1 MKPVIIIERIKK
13 TPHFI
18 KDLSECKRILKSK
31 ISNITNIEDRIKE
44 AKNIKTNTNNA
55 VWQKCLLLNE
65 LQYDL
70 VSEEED
76 IKRLRKA
83 IDEGEKK

>member
-18 KDLSECKRILKSK
+18 KDLSECKRLLKSK
-31 ISNITNIEDRIKE
+31 INNITNIEDRIKE
-44 AKNIKTNTNNA
+44 AKNIKTNTNDA

-76 IKRLRKA
+76 IERLRKA